1 MKQKEQIPYWTVSI
15 KLAFAN
21 EKDAHRAQEVLIQ
34 AVEKKFKGIQYA
46 MLPAY
51 NPEDVGFKFP
61 KKTVKKHKA
70 KK

>member
-1 MKQKEQIPYWTVSI
+1 MKQKQQIPYWTVAI
-15 KLAFAN
+15 KLAFLN
-21 EKDAHRAQEVLIQ
+21 EKDAHHAQGVLIQ

-51 NPEDVGFKFP
+51 NPEDVGIKFP
-61 KKTVKKHKA
+61 KKKKKA

>member
-1 MKQKEQIPYWTVSI
+1 MKKEQTPSGTVSI
-15 KLAFAN
+15 KLAFAS
-21 EKDAHRAQEVLIQ
+21 EKDAHHAQEVLIQ

-61 KKTVKKHKA
+61 KKVAKKHKR
-70 KK
+70 KT